1 MAFRDCTR
9 AAPSAGGWNSG
20 RTRKADV
27 GLRLR
32 ARRKKNSVIWKPV
45 PNRADSLKRQKCSMR
60 KFFC

>member
-1 MAFRDCTR
+1 MAFGDCTR

-27 GLRLR
+27 GIRLR

-45 PNRADSLKRQKCSMR
+45 PNRADSL
-60 KFFC
+60 